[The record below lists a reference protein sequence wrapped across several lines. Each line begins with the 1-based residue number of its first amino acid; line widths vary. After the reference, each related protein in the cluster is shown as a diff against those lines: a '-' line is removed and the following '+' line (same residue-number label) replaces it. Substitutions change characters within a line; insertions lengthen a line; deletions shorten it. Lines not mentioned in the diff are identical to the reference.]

1 MNDRVRE
8 INDQY
13 MWGPVSWVDNLR
25 DVGPDGTVS
34 CFGPN
39 ITDARIVRQSGA
51 HVPFLRTD
59 NRNERVA
66 TTTAPNVHM
75 VEEDGSPITLQEFL
89 ESIEE
94 RAAYR
99 GVKTIDAKISPD
111 QPVVF
116 RVQNAWVRL
125 EGGRPCN
132 VVPAHYSYQTYD
144 DKDPRNLIVLATPQG
159 IGCHPDGVGIK
170 RLMGHTIGPDGGV
183 NEHWFKAAESDVAV
197 GAAAQPGGSD
207 RDVQPVQIGIRGMEP
222 RTNCFLVVS
231 IPLEQAPRSGRHQLV
246 LQCDDYN
253 EFDDDVPPVYRSL
266 HSGDTAGRSRA
277 ATMSMD
283 AGVSGQVKKL
293 DDSKL
298 VRDESEPIVVTILCF
313 NTVVAPDRVVYQ
325 EAEASVTNEDLA
337 SAIEDIER
345 IYALGDTQCKLSQLP
360 SMLHPTF

>member
-1 MNDRVRE
+1 MVDDSVGRDDCVEAQDRHDDGFALVAHELRIVQLLDLTGDARVHGHGSGARPPGRVARVE
-8 INDQY
+8 RT
-13 MWGPVSWVDNLR
+13 VDGRHVVVELVVVVALEDELVASGTRGLFQGDGHDEEAVGARLHAPDPDLDGLHVAVGSTGLCGGTDR
-25 DVGPDGTVS
+25 DV
-34 CFGPN
+34 
-39 ITDARIVRQSGA
+39 A
-51 HVPFLRTD
+51 LR
-59 NRNERVA
+59 
-66 TTTAPNVHM
+66 
-75 VEEDGSPITLQEFL
+75 
-89 ESIEE
+89 
-94 RAAYR
+94 
-99 GVKTIDAKISPD
+99 
-111 QPVVF
+111 
-116 RVQNAWVRL
+116 RL
-125 EGGRPCN
+125 EP
-132 VVPAHYSYQTYD
+132 VLI
-144 DKDPRNLIVLATPQG
+144 DPS
-159 IGCHPDGVGIK
+159 
-170 RLMGHTIGPDGGV
+170 IGPDGGV